1 MFDAIRNVKGQVAHE
16 RWEFGRP
23 FKIARESFTHADL
36 VMVTLISDGHSGRGE
51 CCPVPH
57 YGESLNGVIKQ
68 IENILSAVEA
78 GENWSDLHDL
88 VPAGAARNAVD
99 CAFWDLHAKITGQSA
114 AQLAGVG
121 SLKPVETVFTISLD
135 DPAVMA
141 AQTKDALAH
150 DILKVKLGSEKGDMD
165 RIRAVRQVAEQQ
177 RILID
182 ANERWTREQL
192 VEYLPELKKLNIEM
206 VEQPLPYNCN
216 SQLEGV
222 DRVIPIGAD
231 ESCHTSKDV
240 AGLMGLFDVVNI
252 KLDKTGG
259 LTEALRL
266 QKTAQEAGF
275 DCMVGCMIGTSL
287 AMAPAILVAQ
297 TCRFVDID
305 APLLIGKDRS
315 PALKYNQGIVTPAS
329 SDLWG

>member
-1 MFDAIRNVKGQVAHE
+1 MFDAIGDLKGTVAHE

-23 FKIARESFTHADL
+23 FKISREVFTHADL
-36 VMVTLISDGHSGRGE
+36 VLVTLRHGNHLGRGE
-51 CCPVPH
+51 CCPVSH
-57 YGESLNGVIKQ
+57 YGETLDGVIDQ
-68 IENILSAVEA
+68 IRNIIAVLEG

-99 CAFWDLHAKITGQSA
+99 CAFWDLCAKISGKSVT
-114 AQLAGVG
+114 QLTGVG
-121 SLKPVETVFTISLD
+121 PLRPVETVFTISLD
-135 DPAVMA
+135 EPSVMA
-141 AQTKDALAH
+141 EQTRGALAH
-150 DILKVKLGSEKGDMD
+150 NVLKVKLGKEKGDID
-165 RIRAVRQVAEQQ
+165 RIRAVRQVAQRQ

-182 ANERWTREQL
+182 ANERWTRDQL

-222 DRVIPIGAD
+222 KRLIPIGAD

-240 AGLMGLFDVVNI
+240 ASLIGLFDVVNI

-266 QKTAQEAGF
+266 KQKALEAGL

-287 AMAPAILVAQ
+287 AMAPAILIAQ
-297 TCRFVDID
+297 GCRFVDID
-305 APLLIGKDRS
+305 APLLIGTDRS
-315 PALKYNQGIVTPAS
+315 PALEYNQGIVTPAPS
-329 SDLWG
+329 ELWG